1 MLGEKLLC
9 AEINKSYTKRL
20 SWILHNFVVE
30 KTFKKDVPG
39 RKNCKKRSGNEKH
52 DIHEDSV

>member
-30 KTFKKDVPG
+30 KTFKKMFQEERTV
-39 RKNCKKRSGNEKH
+39 KKEVEMRSMT
-52 DIHEDSV
+52 